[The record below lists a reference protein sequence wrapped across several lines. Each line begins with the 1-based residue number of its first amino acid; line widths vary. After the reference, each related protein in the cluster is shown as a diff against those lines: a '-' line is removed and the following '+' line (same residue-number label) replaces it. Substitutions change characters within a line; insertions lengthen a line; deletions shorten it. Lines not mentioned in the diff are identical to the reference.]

1 MSRELLL
8 VRTDVLCY
16 NSDMCGRFTLHAPAE
31 ALATLFDLPEAPPL
45 APRYNIAPTQP
56 VGIVRPA
63 LDRTARE
70 WALVMWGLVP
80 SWSKDPAIGARMINA
95 RSETA
100 AEKPSFRA
108 AFKRRRCLIPADGF
122 YEWQKLA
129 KGKQP
134 YYIGLQGGAPFAFAG
149 LWETWHSPDG
159 GELQSCTLLTTEP
172 NELLEPIHN
181 RMPVILAPQ
190 DYDEW
195 LDHTSEDGR
204 YLASIRHL
212 LRPFPADEMQA
223 YPVSTYV
230 NNARNEGPE
239 CVKPI

>member
-1 MSRELLL
+1 
-8 VRTDVLCY
+8 
-16 NSDMCGRFTLHAPAE
+16 MCGRFTLHAPAE

-56 VGIVRPA
+56 VGIVRPTI
-63 LDRTARE
+63 DGSARE

-80 SWSKDPAIGARMINA
+80 SWSKDPTIGGRMINA

-134 YYIGLQGGAPFAFAG
+134 YYIGLQGGGPFAFAG
-149 LWETWHSPDG
+149 LWETWQGPDG

-195 LDHTSEDGR
+195 LDHASEDGR

-212 LRPFPADEMQA
+212 LRPFPADEMAA

-239 CVKPI
+239 CIKPL